1 MEPLNITL
9 VLGGIAVI
17 WNIVSSILICKALQI
32 RGQRVNFFLLRLMM
46 PVYAHC
52 YKRVT
57 ERERGSAGLLFFHWV
72 ISINSVLILAIV
84 AIVIAA

>member
-1 MEPLNITL
+1 MEPLNIIL

-17 WNIVSSILICKALQI
+17 WNIVSSILICNALQK

-46 PVYAHC
+46 PVYAHR
-52 YKRVT
+52 YKKVT
-57 ERERGSAGLLFFHWV
+57 EQETGNTGPLFFHWV
-72 ISINSVLILAIV
+72 VSINSVLVLAVV